1 MQRFFLCVNAWRM
14 SFFLMSCWRRE
25 IICTVQTKQGDD
37 IMPSTYAHY
46 RFGRDV
52 YKKLPDDIKRIIYDE
67 RRLFLIGL
75 HGPDILFYYKPLG
88 NNRVNKI
95 GYGMHDRSAR
105 EFFEQALEIL
115 EKEREKNTDAMM
127 SYMYGFI
134 CHYALDHACHTYV
147 EEKIHESG
155 VPHAEIEVEF
165 DRMLMVSDG
174 LDPISQTLTDH
185 ISTDM
190 RSASVINIFF
200 PELETEDVQKALESM
215 IFYNNLLVAP
225 GNIKRGLIYALLF
238 LSGNYKEMHG
248 LIVNKKQ
255 NPLCADS
262 NEKLMSLYEAAVP
275 CCVSDIMH
283 FANVF
288 ECGRNKLDER
298 FDHTFGAEE

>member
-1 MQRFFLCVNAWRM
+1 
-14 SFFLMSCWRRE
+14 
-25 IICTVQTKQGDD
+25 
-37 IMPSTYAHY
+37 MPSTYAHY

-88 NNRVNKI
+88 SSRVNKI
-95 GYGMHDRSAR
+95 GYEMHDRTASK
-105 EFFEQALEIL
+105 FFEQALDIIG
-115 EKEREKNTDAMM
+115 KEREKDTDAMM
-127 SYMYGFI
+127 SYICGFI

-147 EEKIHESG
+147 EKKIHESG

-190 RSASVINIFF
+190 
-200 PELETEDVQKALESM
+200 QKALESM
-215 IFYNNLLVAP
+215 VFYNNLLVAP

-248 LIVNKKQ
+248 LIVNKNP

-288 ECGRNKLDER
+288 ECGGNKLDER
-298 FDHTFGAEE
+298 FDHPFGAEE